1 MQGTLQQLTAVK
13 HFHDAGPHAKR
24 HTTSTYQPPNNH
36 MRQKDHH
43 AYSMVTEEKLS
54 LKEDQ

>member
-1 MQGTLQQLTAVK
+1 MQGMLQLTAVK

-24 HTTSTYQPPNNH
+24 HTTSTFQPPNNH